1 MITILAEKPSVAR
14 DIAANVGATN
24 KADGYLYGNGYSV
37 TWAFGHL
44 VQLAMPEDYGVI
56 GFNRENL
63 PIIPDNFKLVVRK
76 VRDGKNYKNDAGAE
90 KQIRIIDKLF
100 KECDSIIVA
109 TDAGRE
115 GELIF
120 RYIYDYLGCDKPFK
134 RLWISSLTNFAIASG
149 LQNLK
154 EGAEYNDL
162 YEAAR
167 SRSEADW
174 LVGINATQ
182 ALTISAGG
190 GVFSL
195 GRVQTPTLAMI
206 CERYRANKS
215 FTPSTNYTIDIEFE
229 NGIVAVSERLF
240 DDKELTTQ
248 VSDAIQSVE
257 ITNIETKEITENPP
271 LFYDL
276 TTLQKD
282 ANKQYGYSA
291 QETLNVAQ
299 ALYERKLI
307 TYPRT
312 GSRYI
317 SEDMYCQLQIVVM
330 MLSSSEDW
338 RICTNN
344 IDPEK
349 LNRQCVDNDK
359 VTDHHAILITSET
372 PNNLT
377 EQEQNIYNMIG
388 LRIIEA
394 IMPKCKKIST
404 TITAECNDEKYIAK
418 IIEIKEIGWRGVRDK
433 NPLPASYNDF
443 VATDSYNPWC
453 VQGQKVNQ
461 RITKP
466 KAIHTESSLLSAME
480 NAGREL
486 EDDTEREAIKDMG
499 LGTPATRAATIE
511 ILLARGYIAR
521 DGKSL
526 IPTSK
531 GLSVYDAVKDMRI
544 ANVQL
549 TGEWENGLCRIERG
563 ELDSETFGNVSRE
576 YTRQIIDEL
585 FAKQVVVT
593 SGSNLCCPKC
603 GEKSITIFDKI
614 AKCKNDDCNF
624 IVFRDIAGKRLSE
637 KQVEELVTN
646 GKTALIKGFKSN
658 AGVSFDAVLLLDDS
672 HKTTFQFPKRKK
684 SDKRGSQKLK

>member
-63 PIIPDNFKLVVRK
+63 PIIPDNFKLIVRK
-76 VRDGKNYKNDAGAE
+76 VRDGKSYKNDAGAE

-100 KECDSIIVA
+100 KECDFIIVA

-120 RYIYDYLGCDKPFK
+120 RYIYDYLGCDKLFQ
-134 RLWISSLTNFAIASG
+134 RLWISSLTDSAIRDG
-149 LQNLK
+149 LNNLK
-154 EGAEYNDL
+154 DGADYDNL
-162 YEAAR
+162 YLAAR

-174 LVGINATQ
+174 LVGINASQ
-182 ALTISAGG
+182 ALTLSAGG

-215 FTPSTNYTIDIEFE
+215 FTPCTNYTVDIEFE

-240 DDKELTTQ
+240 DDKELAVQ
-248 VSDAIQSVE
+248 VSDAIQNVV
-257 ITNIETKEITENPP
+257 IANIETKEITENPP

-299 ALYERKLI
+299 TLYERKLI

-317 SEDMYCQLQIVVM
+317 SEDMYYKLQIVVM

-338 RICTNN
+338 KICTNN

-349 LNRQCVDNDK
+349 LNRQCVDNSK

-377 EQEQNIYNMIG
+377 ELEQNIYNMIG

-394 IMPKCKKIST
+394 IMPKCKKTST
-404 TITAECNDEKYIAK
+404 TITAECNNEKYIAK

-433 NPLPASYNDF
+433 NPLPTSYNDF

-453 VQGQKVNQ
+453 IQGQKVNQ

-480 NAGREL
+480 NAGKNEGVFDGFMDL
-486 EDDTEREAIKDMG
+486 G
-499 LGTPATRAATIE
+499 LGTPATRASTIE
-511 ILLARGYIAR
+511 TLLSRGYIVR
-521 DGKSL
+521 EGKSL
-526 IPTSK
+526 VPTQK
-531 GLSVYDAVKDMRI
+531 GLVVYDAVKEMRI
-544 ANVQL
+544 ANVLL
-549 TGEWENGLCRIERG
+549 TGEWENGLCSIERG
-563 ELDSETFGNVSRE
+563 ELDCQTFNNVSRE
-576 YTRQIIDEL
+576 YTRRITDEL
-585 FAKQVVVT
+585 LSKQIVII
-593 SGSNLCCPKC
+593 SDNDFICPKC
-603 GEKSITIFDKI
+603 GSKSIHIYDKVV
-614 AKCKNDDCNF
+614 KCRGEGCDF
-624 IVFRDIAGKRLSE
+624 VIFRDIASKHLSD
-637 KQVEELVTN
+637 KQIAELLTK
-646 GKTALIKGFKSN
+646 GKTTTIKGFKSKF
-658 AGVSFDAVLLLDDS
+658 GKSFDAALTLDD
-672 HKTTFQFPKRKK
+672 KK
-684 SDKRGSQKLK
+684 SVLFQTGKSKKGNSKSK

>member
-63 PIIPDNFKLVVRK
+63 PIIPDNFKLIVRK
-76 VRDGKNYKNDAGAE
+76 VRDGKSYKNDAGAE
-90 KQIRIIDKLF
+90 KQIKIIDKLF

-120 RYIYDYLGCDKPFK
+120 RYIYDYLGCNKPFK
-134 RLWISSLTNFAIASG
+134 RLWISSLTNIAIASG

-154 EGAEYNDL
+154 DGAEYNDL

-206 CERYRANKS
+206 CDRYKENKEFQPSIYYKANIDINGVKATSTTQYKMRHDAEQACRELQNIGSLRVVSVEQKEKSENAPLLFDLTSLQKEANK
-215 FTPSTNYTIDIEFE
+215 
-229 NGIVAVSERLF
+229 R
-240 DDKELTTQ
+240 
-248 VSDAIQSVE
+248 
-257 ITNIETKEITENPP
+257 
-271 LFYDL
+271 
-276 TTLQKD
+276 
-282 ANKQYGYSA
+282 YGYTA
-291 QETLNVAQ
+291 QQTLDVAQ
-299 ALYERKLI
+299 KLYERKYI

-317 SEDMYCQLQIVVM
+317 SEDVLTSLTQDLTIFSDYDGFATKVMYVRRNGFNYQSVNE
-330 MLSSSEDW
+330 S
-338 RICTNN
+338 
-344 IDPEK
+344 
-349 LNRQCVDNDK
+349 K
-359 VTDHHAILITSET
+359 VTDHHAII
-372 PNNLT
+372 PT
-377 EQEQNIYNMIG
+377 EVKVYDLLEDEQNIFDLILNRT
-388 LRIIEA
+388 LEA
-394 IMPKCKKIST
+394 LMPKCVKQITTVTFERDYNIST
-404 TITAECNDEKYIAK
+404 TKITSF
-418 IIEIKEIGWRGVRDK
+418 GWRMIYGETTDEDEID
-433 NPLPASYNDF
+433 NLCIFNEGESYSISSTE
-443 VATDSYNPWC
+443 VM
-453 VQGQKVNQ
+453 QKQ
-461 RITKP
+461 TQP
-466 KAIHTESSLLSAME
+466 KAIHTDSSLLSSME
-480 NAGREL
+480 NAGRNL
-486 EDDTEREAIKDMG
+486 EDDAEREAIKDMG

-511 ILLARGYIAR
+511 ILLARGYIVR

-526 IPTSK
+526 VPTSK
-531 GLSVYDAVKDMRI
+531 GLGVYDAVKDMRI

-603 GEKSITIFDKI
+603 GEKSISIFDKI
-614 AKCKNDDCNF
+614 AKCKNDECNF

-637 KQVEELVTN
+637 KQVEELITN

-672 HKTTFQFPKRKK
+672 HRTTFQFPKRKK